1 MSFDKRIQATLKT
14 LKYKPVNG
22 HSHNLE
28 GPSDLIY
35 EVKSEYKQAFQIE
48 KQTEKNSPFLKWGD
62 SSAIKLHAIQ
72 VFRLKFAPQKL

>member
-35 EVKSEYKQAFQIE
+35 EVKSEYK
-48 KQTEKNSPFLKWGD
+48 
-62 SSAIKLHAIQ
+62 
-72 VFRLKFAPQKL
+72 